1 VNDDTVSLVNG
12 DGSNFFA
19 VKTDKW
25 TLDKS
30 EQVYWKCDYSIDT
43 WNLPAK
49 QLNALRVDNLAT
61 RKAGIEMHLGL
72 LATVEDN
79 TLALSNNIDVGSNA
93 SQDIHSLLLVTNG
106 NSDGTSVSGLVFN
119 LPLVTVGVEGILG
132 SSLGLQNKN
141 NIVKIHE

>member
-1 VNDDTVSLVNG
+1 
-12 DGSNFFA
+12 
-19 VKTDKW
+19 
-25 TLDKS
+25 
-30 EQVYWKCDYSIDT
+30 
-43 WNLPAK
+43 
-49 QLNALRVDNLAT
+49 
-61 RKAGIEMHLGL
+61 MHLGL

-93 SQDIHSLLLVTNG
+93 SQDVHSLLLVANG
-106 NSDGTSVSGLVFN
+106 NSDGTSVSRLVFN

>member
-1 VNDDTVSLVNG
+1 
-12 DGSNFFA
+12 
-19 VKTDKW
+19 
-25 TLDKS
+25 
-30 EQVYWKCDYSIDT
+30 
-43 WNLPAK
+43 
-49 QLNALRVDNLAT
+49 
-61 RKAGIEMHLGL
+61 MHLGL

-93 SQDIHSLLLVTNG
+93 SQDVHSLLLVTNG